1 MDSTGR
7 QMTGTALTR
16 FPLVQRSRPPGFP
29 LTTRVNELREL
40 VAQPHDGDSGIVRMA
55 EVCNKAALITSDCGL
70 PDLARTL
77 CWRQHEVFEHA
88 RPLPTSATKLALQ
101 PVLNIARQLIRE
113 GDGDGAYTMLKALF
127 RATCDRTNAVI
138 DGRSVNLG
146 NLTGTPADHKEV
158 CMLVWAA
165 LLADGARALALAGRW
180 RQAAEHTDA
189 HRGLGMRLLDGRQVT
204 ILALVHEGQTS
215 QAAKLVE
222 QSTIVD
228 PWEHVV
234 QHLLRVHCQH
244 ATHAGRH
251 IASMLSAV
259 LALLEELAPS
269 TAVFGTRVG
278 MTALDLAEP
287 HDHPQLRSLRAALIA
302 TAQSDAYAARD
313 VLAHPLLRPTMTAA
327 QHQDLTTLANASG
340 LDTKTI
346 PEPLYDDLMAAVS
359 SAEDRLRTLLKHG
372 PRDRTRG

>member
-1 MDSTGR
+1 MDSTGG
-7 QMTGTALTR
+7 QLTGTALTR

-55 EVCNKAALITSDCGL
+55 EVCNKAALIASDCGL

-77 CWRQHEVFEHA
+77 CWRQHEVFDQA
-88 RPLPTSATKLALQ
+88 RPLPSSATKLALQ

-146 NLTGTPADHKEV
+146 NLTGTPADYKEV

-189 HRGLGMRLLDGRQVT
+189 HHGLGMRLLDGRQVT
-204 ILALVHEGQTS
+204 ILALVHEGQTG
-215 QAAKLVE
+215 QAADLVE

-228 PWEHVV
+228 HWEHVV

-244 ATHAGRH
+244 ATHAGQH
-251 IASMLSAV
+251 VASMLSAS
-259 LALLEELAPS
+259 ARA
-269 TAVFGTRVG
+269 AGGTRPV
-278 MTALDLAEP
+278 
-287 HDHPQLRSLRAALIA
+287 H
-302 TAQSDAYAARD
+302 
-313 VLAHPLLRPTMTAA
+313 
-327 QHQDLTTLANASG
+327 
-340 LDTKTI
+340 
-346 PEPLYDDLMAAVS
+346 S
-359 SAEDRLRTLLKHG
+359 SVPYPCRH
-372 PRDRTRG
+372 DRTRPRRPS